1 MRDVKQTPRRGG
13 RPRGDRTRISS
24 KHQVTLPLD
33 ALAAAGLGSGDTL
46 RVAAEGPGRLVL
58 TREPDAVTSFAG
70 RLSGVY
76 GPGYLDALRD
86 EWP

>member
-1 MRDVKQTPRRGG
+1 MREVKKTPRRG
-13 RPRGDRTRISS
+13 RPRRNRTRISS
-24 KHQVTLPLD
+24 KNQVTLPLD

-46 RVAAEGPGRLVL
+46 RVAAEGHGRLVL
-58 TREPDAVTSFAG
+58 TRVPDVVTTFAG